1 MANRAQVVDLV
12 QPRPLEKQPPL
23 PVHTFQHT
31 ATTPG
36 TGNVGKAKPEE
47 SLAAKSGVQG
57 CGFDPLR
64 GRLAFSV
71 FHLATMFVVSTFA
84 YSVLVVS
91 DNHCNSG
98 SFT

>member
-1 MANRAQVVDLV
+1 MANR
-12 QPRPLEKQPPL
+12 
-23 PVHTFQHT
+23 
-31 ATTPG
+31 G
-36 TGNVGKAKPEE
+36 TRNVGKAKPEE

-71 FHLATMFVVSTFA
+71 FHLATMFVVCTYA

-91 DNHCNSG
+91 VLLVLVFSLQKYLPGANI
-98 SFT
+98 